1 MPLSFLPKAIFQKL
15 TDITPQYLNRQ
26 HIRLVMLDFDNTM
39 LPYTST
45 EPTPE
50 LLRWLDTMK
59 QAGVELCVVSN
70 SRKAKASDFCQLYG
84 INCITRARKPFSK
97 GLRQCQRQCGV
108 APKQAAMVGDQIYT
122 DVLGANGV
130 GAFSILV
137 KPIHLHNIWLRL
149 RHVAEQ
155 PFIFLARK
163 RSVTHEES

>member
-15 TDITPQYLNRQ
+15 TDITPQYLQRR

-39 LPYTST
+39 LPYTGT

-50 LLRWLDTMK
+50 LLHWLDTMK
-59 QAGVELCVVSN
+59 QAGMELCVVSN
-70 SRKAKASDFCQLYG
+70 SRKAKAPGFCRQYG
-84 INCITRARKPFSK
+84 LNCITRARKPFSK
-97 GLRQCQRQCGV
+97 GLRQCLRQYGI
-108 APKQAAMVGDQIYT
+108 APEQAAMAGDQIYT

-130 GAFSILV
+130 GVFSILV
-137 KPIHLHNIWLRL
+137 KPIHLHNVWLRL

>member
-1 MPLSFLPKAIFQKL
+1 MLSFLPDYIFPRL
-15 TDITPQYLNRQ
+15 TDLSPAFLQQRGITL
-26 HIRLVMLDFDNTM
+26 LLMDFDNTM

-97 GLRQCQRQCGV
+97 GLRQCLRQCGV